1 MQPRPRVAVLAVFI
15 AFAVFTALARPGI
28 EGGRHNRCPSP
39 ASRPPPPAHPPGAP
53 PGPPPPAHAP
63 GSTIGH
69 LPHPR
74 RASVPPLSKITCIED
89 LRLVAARRVPRM
101 FYDYADSGSYTEGTY
116 RANEADF
123 QAIKLRQRVAVNMEG

>member
-39 ASRPPPPAHPPGAP
+39 PRPPPPP
-53 PGPPPPAHAP
+53 PPPPAPAP

-101 FYDYADSGSYTEGTY
+101 FYDYADS
-116 RANEADF
+116 
-123 QAIKLRQRVAVNMEG
+123 